1 MLYTDVWVS
10 MGEEVDFKS
19 RIDLLLPY
27 QINADLLARRKIQMS
42 SLCTVSQLFMISPKL
57 GEIYEQ
63 IWFSRVRNHR
73 SSLPKIPVISSS
85 KLRIVCILSRP
96 LCTIP

>member
-27 QINADLLARRKIQMS
+27 QINADLLAKTENQMS
-42 SLCTVSQLFMISPKL
+42 SLCTVSQLFMISIPKL
-57 GEIYEQ
+57 GKKSMTNTVWQ
-63 IWFSRVRNHR
+63 S
-73 SSLPKIPVISSS
+73 
-85 KLRIVCILSRP
+85 
-96 LCTIP
+96 